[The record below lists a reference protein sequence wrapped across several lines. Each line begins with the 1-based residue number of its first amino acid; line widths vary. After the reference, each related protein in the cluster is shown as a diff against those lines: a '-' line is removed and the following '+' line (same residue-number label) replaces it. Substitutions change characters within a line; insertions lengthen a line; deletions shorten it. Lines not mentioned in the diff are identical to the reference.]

1 MTNDPSPAGIH
12 HVRVTQTE
20 SPCVLRQSSSLM
32 PSDCMDT
39 CLSKLVCSLLSLSAA
54 QVSKFNNWTPSFG
67 DFLHVYI
74 FFFLCCLWCVAMSF
88 DIVQSWFCANRAL
101 HRKMHWPI
109 IYVWEPR
116 ERLAGCISYR
126 TSLLHQ
132 DTIIFIG
139 WNEHIEWDFWCWKL
153 MLLADRM
160 SLVYVHF
167 SLLDLRSINDAW
179 STLAQIR

>member
-1 MTNDPSPAGIH
+1 MYWAMTNDPSPAGIH

-74 FFFLCCLWCVAMSF
+74 FLHICCFDVWPCLLILSSPDFVPTEPCTGRCIDLSSMFESPGNAWPVASATEHRFFTK
-88 DIVQSWFCANRAL
+88 I
-101 HRKMHWPI
+101 P
-109 IYVWEPR
+109 
-116 ERLAGCISYR
+116 
-126 TSLLHQ
+126 
-132 DTIIFIG
+132 
-139 WNEHIEWDFWCWKL
+139 
-153 MLLADRM
+153 
-160 SLVYVHF
+160 
-167 SLLDLRSINDAW
+167 
-179 STLAQIR
+179 